1 MDWIRTHRRIGSWL
15 ALFALAMQF
24 VLSFD
29 HVHVG
34 ETHREPTALA
44 ALHGGNADS
53 VNLPDSDDHH
63 HQRAAQD
70 FCAIYASLSLTA
82 HSLLP
87 VVAALLA
94 PADTPQTWAIAE
106 NTAGHNSSLY
116 AHFRAR
122 APPHFI

>member
-1 MDWIRTHRRIGSWL
+1 
-15 ALFALAMQF
+15 MQF

-34 ETHREPTALA
+34 NSHREPTALA
-44 ALHGGNADS
+44 ALHGGNAHS
-53 VNLPDSDDHH
+53 VSLPDGDDRDPSHH
-63 HQRAAQD
+63 QQRAALLRD
-70 FCAIYASLSLTA
+70 LRIAHLSA

-87 VVAALLA
+87 VVATLLA

-106 NTAGHNSSLY
+106 NAAGLTSSLY